1 MYCIENLNTY
11 NFFFATISINLNA
24 FIEKFLYGKIQF
36 NYKNSLFFSISKF
49 IYYKV
54 KMTTT
59 DSENNN
65 NGELP
70 LPKKLNQRKKQKED
84 RALNA
89 KELQNC

>member
-1 MYCIENLNTY
+1 
-11 NFFFATISINLNA
+11 
-24 FIEKFLYGKIQF
+24 
-36 NYKNSLFFSISKF
+36 
-49 IYYKV
+49 
-54 KMTTT
+54 MTTT